1 MEMYYPCTAAFD
13 LTKLFWCYSLKK
25 LILNALAFKGS
36 LFHLVF
42 PSFHCFFNFI
52 FQTHTVTWLHQ
63 KRPALKE
70 PYVLHG
76 YQPDFVSSAKTTVM
90 SESSLCSRASQSS
103 CDSSVSEICH
113 VWRLC
118 RRCWGHQQT
127 ANLAVLWNEA
137 NTPAWSHVQR
147 SIIRVEGEVVWCSS
161 LTLFPP
167 LLKGRWC
174 RGRVVIY
181 QVWARKLL

>member
-25 LILNALAFKGS
+25 LILNALAFEGS

-42 PSFHCFFNFI
+42 PSFHWFFFI
-52 FQTHTVTWLHQ
+52 ISHTVTWLHQ
-63 KRPALKE
+63 KWPALKE
-70 PYVLHG
+70 PYILHG
-76 YQPDFVSSAKTTVM
+76 CQSDFVNSKSPKPTVM
-90 SESSLCSRASQSS
+90 SKSSLCSWPSQNS

-113 VWRLC
+113 VWRL
-118 RRCWGHQQT
+118 RS
-127 ANLAVLWNEA
+127 NEA
-137 NTPAWSHVQR
+137 NTPARSYVQR
-147 SIIRVEGEVVWCSS
+147 FIIRIEGQVRRCTS

-174 RGRVVIY
+174 CGWMVIY
-181 QVWARKLL
+181 QV